1 MKVDKPWGHEIRWA
15 LNEKYIGKI
24 LYIKAGNQLSL
35 QYHEVKDETIY
46 VLKGDLI
53 VKGSE
58 EQVQILEEGESL
70 RIQPL
75 TVHRFCAPSTHDV
88 TLVEVSTPEIDDVVR
103 LEDDYDRT

>member
-24 LYIKAGNQLSL
+24 LYIKAGQQLSL

-53 VKGSE
+53 VKGSG
-58 EQVQILEEGESL
+58 EQVQILGEGESL

-103 LEDDYDRT
+103 LEDDYGR